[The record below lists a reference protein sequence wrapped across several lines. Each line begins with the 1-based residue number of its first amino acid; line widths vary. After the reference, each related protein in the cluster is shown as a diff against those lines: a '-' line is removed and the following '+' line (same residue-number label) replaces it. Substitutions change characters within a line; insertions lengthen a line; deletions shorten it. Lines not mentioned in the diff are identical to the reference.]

1 MMKFTPKNL
10 RLQDLILHPNNYRFY
25 DNPDYKKRL
34 ADRYHLDSV
43 QESTLRLLERG
54 HMYQLRAL
62 RSSILSNGY
71 VPMERIIVVPY
82 THAGLQK
89 YLVIEGNRRVAAL
102 KSLIRDSKEGSIR
115 LSSEQQLSFSRIP
128 CAILDS
134 SVTPIQDAERVIMG
148 IRHIAGPR
156 EWGAYQQAQL
166 IYELAEEQGMDQ
178 GTIAEHLGLSRVE
191 VGRRYR
197 ALKALRA
204 MENDEE
210 YGEEAKSEFYRL
222 FHELV
227 SQPTVRERFGW
238 NHEETRFVDDEK
250 SRQFFD
256 LIAPQDPDREPK
268 LKTYA
273 DVRKLKMIIGNQQ
286 AEAALLDPDQSLQ
299 EALSYVDRI
308 EHKTAPLDF
317 MQQVSRF
324 SQIFSELPIDTLRG
338 LSLKDVLQLESLVET
353 IQERIDD
360 HRKLRE

>member
-1 MMKFTPKNL
+1 MGHPQNIKRREEKMNFIPKNL
-10 RLQDLILHPNNYRFY
+10 
-25 DNPDYKKRL
+25 
-34 ADRYHLDSV
+34 HLDSV
-43 QESTLRLLERG
+43 QDSTLRLLERG
-54 HMYQLRAL
+54 HAYQLRAL
-62 RSSILSNGY
+62 RNSILANGY

-82 THAGLQK
+82 RRAGLNK

-102 KSLIRDSKEGSIR
+102 KSLIRDAKEGSIR
-115 LSSEQQLSFSRIP
+115 LSPEQESSFSRIP
-128 CAILDS
+128 CAILES
-134 SVTPIQDAERVIMG
+134 SGKSIQNAERVIMG

-178 GTIAEHLGLSRVE
+178 GTIADHLGLSRVE

-197 ALKALRA
+197 ALKALHA

-227 SQPTVRERFGW
+227 SQPNVRERFGW
-238 NHEETRFVDDEK
+238 NHEESRFVNDDK

-299 EALSYVDRI
+299 EALSYVARRDH
-308 EHKTAPLDF
+308 EKAPMDF
-317 MQQVSRF
+317 MQQVSSF
-324 SQIFSELPIDTLRG
+324 AQIFFDLPIDTLRG
-338 LSLKDVLQLESLVET
+338 LSQEDVSELESLIET
-353 IQERIDD
+353 INEIIDD
-360 HRKLRE
+360 HRKLRK